1 MLGSVIGMLVQALAG
16 GEKNYV
22 VREAKLICDM
32 GTDEGILNLPL
43 SHGVYIKERAVM
55 NIADHVPEENI
66 STFGFCKAPGNEGA
80 PCEPLTCQKWQY
92 GKDDVLID
100 EEPALLDS
108 STLTCTK
115 GGTIS
120 IVSDG
125 QE

>member
-22 VREAKLICDM
+22 
-32 GTDEGILNLPL
+32 
-43 SHGVYIKERAVM
+43 
-55 NIADHVPEENI
+55 VPEENI